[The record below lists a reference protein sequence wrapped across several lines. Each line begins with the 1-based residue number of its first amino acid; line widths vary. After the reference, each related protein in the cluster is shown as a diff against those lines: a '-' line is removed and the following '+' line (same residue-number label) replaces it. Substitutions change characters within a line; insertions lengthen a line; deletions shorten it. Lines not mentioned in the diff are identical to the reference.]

1 MKRLLLAILMFYAL
15 TSAQE
20 KKDFV
25 KVVGD
30 SLVGKLVQNE
40 NVREVIGNVVITQ
53 GNVRA
58 TCDKAIQ
65 YLKRNEIELFKN
77 VVITQDTI
85 TLFTERG
92 FYFSDTKIA
101 KSDTNILLNDGHI
114 LLSASSGVYNTNI
127 ERADFR
133 GNVKLI
139 DSASTLTSNHLIYF
153 NNEDKAVAVGNVS
166 IADSSSVMFSDSLI
180 HYRNEKKTFG
190 YKDVVIKSD
199 DKNVTLTGQYFEDYK
214 TENYTKISGNPILM
228 QIDTNDTKLDTLLI
242 SSKIMEAI
250 SFPTEI
256 FIATDSVEVW
266 RNDFSSVNKRSIF
279 YRDEDKIS
287 IFKDDETKQR
297 PILWYENSQMVGD
310 TVVIFLD
317 STTIKKIEVIED
329 AFVLSQNEFSE
340 FRYDQVSGD
349 TIYLHFNDSTLART
363 EVYGKVLSIYYMYED
378 GESSGLIQSSA
389 EKAILYFE
397 NNEIVNVKMYGSPV
411 SEFHPEKLIKGK
423 ELDFTLPSF
432 IIYKN
437 KPIKEELLKKLVQ
450 RQNLE

>member
-1 MKRLLLAILMFYAL
+1 MFYAL

-228 QIDTNDTKLDTLLI
+228 QIDTNNTKLDTLLI

-279 YRDEDKIS
+279 YRDEDKTS

-349 TIYLHFNDSTLART
+349 TIYLHFNDSTLVRT

-389 EKAILYFE
+389 EKTILYFE